1 MYTLAAHMLIDRF
14 SFSMYVVLR
23 NSNEYPTIY
32 IFNAYRKITKFITDI
47 QIYKEGHS
55 HHYVDAADKNEANW
69 MRYVNCACRE
79 EDQNLLAFQFHGQIY
94 YRTIENISAH
104 SELLVWYGDEYG
116 QELGITRD
124 VFVAKKQPDDKYKC
138 NLGKG

>member
-1 MYTLAAHMLIDRF
+1 MIHVYTVFTCILNL
-14 SFSMYVVLR
+14 VLR

-32 IFNAYRKITKFITDI
+32 IFYAYRKINKYTVVI

-55 HHYVDAADKNEANW
+55 HHYVDAADKNAANW

-79 EDQNLLAFQFHGQIY
+79 EDQNLLAFQFHGEIY

-124 VFVAKKQPDDKYKC
+124 VFVAKKQPEYKC
-138 NLGKG
+138 NQGKGFRSIDK

>member
-1 MYTLAAHMLIDRF
+1 M
-14 SFSMYVVLR
+14 
-23 NSNEYPTIY
+23 
-32 IFNAYRKITKFITDI
+32 I

-55 HHYVDAADKNEANW
+55 HHYVDAVDKNEANW

-79 EDQNLLAFQFHGQIY
+79 EDQNLLAFQFHGEIY
-94 YRTIENISAH
+94 YRTIEKISAH

-124 VFVAKKQPDDKYKC
+124 VFVAKKQLGDKYKF
-138 NLGKG
+138 NLGKD

>member
-1 MYTLAAHMLIDRF
+1 M
-14 SFSMYVVLR
+14 
-23 NSNEYPTIY
+23 
-32 IFNAYRKITKFITDI
+32 I

-79 EDQNLLAFQFHGQIY
+79 EDQNLLAFQFHGEIY

-138 NLGKG
+138 NLGKDLTSHVI